1 MSDMGKNFTLF
12 IVFLIFL
19 SPNIGFAQTKI
30 PAAAESGLAL
40 KMLKKSQPGRW
51 DPPPQP
57 IPEDLIVLEDEIPAK
72 PPSSSEINKNIEL
85 EVTSPEKNSTETSP
99 APKTFPH

>member
-1 MSDMGKNFTLF
+1 MRKKSTLL
-12 IVFLIFL
+12 IVFLVFL
-19 SPNIGFAQTKI
+19 SPNLGFAQKKI

-72 PPSSSEINKNIEL
+72 PPSSSEINETIEL
-85 EVTSPEKNSTETSP
+85 EITSPDKNSTENTSD
-99 APKTFPH
+99 ANEEK